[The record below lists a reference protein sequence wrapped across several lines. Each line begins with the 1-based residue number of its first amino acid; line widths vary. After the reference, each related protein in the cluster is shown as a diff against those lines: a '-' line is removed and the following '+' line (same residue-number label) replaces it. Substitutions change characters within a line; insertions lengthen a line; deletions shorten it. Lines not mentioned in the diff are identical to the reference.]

1 MSVLELLDKF
11 ERMSPY
17 KKGFILGA
25 IAGVMSWLI
34 LIAAIWLF
42 ETLNWNILLP
52 ALPAVIAGTILIG
65 LWNAARE
72 EGKFERLATVGRM
85 TKKVVVGAIFGAVAG
100 LAVTIALNRF
110 VTPVGWQLAVAL
122 MGLGALIGGFIKLLR
137 QLRKIKKTGESSFGV
152 LNRALENVWKGTEIA
167 RGVFG
172 SLVLFVVGLAIT
184 AGLVWLI
191 RWNWP
196 PPPMPPT
203 QGGFVPHGGEWL
215 AWGVSW
221 AAICVLGYL
230 GWEFGM
236 SVCWLALRDIIRAL
250 GKSKTLGEAEAHGRA
265 ALADEEQAASAARGR
280 SGQVG
285 TADLN
290 LDY

>member
-42 ETLNWNILLP
+42 ESLNWNILLP
-52 ALPAVIAGTILIG
+52 TLPAVIAGTILIG

-72 EGKFERLATVGRM
+72 EGKFERLATVGRII
-85 TKKVVVGAIFGAVAG
+85 KKVVVGAIFGAVAG
-100 LAVTIALNRF
+100 LAVVIALNRF

-137 QLRKIKKTGESSFGV
+137 QLRKIRKTGESPFGV
-152 LNRALENVWKGTEIA
+152 LNRALENVWKGTEKT

-172 SLVLFVVGLAIT
+172 SLLWLAIGLTLT
-184 AGLVWLI
+184 AGFVWLI

-221 AAICVLGYL
+221 AILCVLGYFC
-230 GWEFGM
+230 WEFGV
-236 SVCWLALRDIIRAL
+236 SVCWLALRDIIRTL

-285 TADLN
+285 AVDLN